1 MRTRTKKAEPKVE
14 PMKTEPPKVESETNE
29 KPAKAARSDPAAPS
43 PEKNLVVF
51 FGVDFAVE
59 RTDSL
64 NWTAKQRRAIDT
76 SHHLARSGGGHRW
89 EVVGYFSSPGSSFRK
104 IAALMM
110 DRPEAI
116 EARELAKRLDA
127 IFEKFEPAV
136 FDAMR
141 SKTLADAAENFD
153 GDTRAKLEAMAKTF
167 ADRACKV
174 GES

>member
-1 MRTRTKKAEPKVE
+1 MRTRTKKAEPPKVE
-14 PMKTEPPKVESETNE
+14 PMKTEPTKVE
-29 KPAKAARSDPAAPS
+29 PAKVEKTNHADKAAPM

-51 FGVDFAVE
+51 FGADFAVE

-64 NWTAKQRRAIDT
+64 NWTAKQRRVIDT
-76 SHHLARSGGGHRW
+76 SRPNARDGGGHRW
-89 EVVGYFSSPGSSFRK
+89 EVVGYFSSPGSAFRK

-116 EARELAKRLDA
+116 EARELAARLDA
-127 IFEKFEPAV
+127 LFEKFEPAV

-141 SKTLADAAENFD
+141 AKTLVDAAEAFD
-153 GDTRAKLEAMAKTF
+153 GDTRTKLEAMAKTF
-167 ADRACKV
+167 ADRACGV

>member
-1 MRTRTKKAEPKVE
+1 MRTRTKKTEPKI
-14 PMKTEPPKVESETNE
+14 EPPKAE
-29 KPAKAARSDPAAPS
+29 KVAKASRADPVAPS

-51 FGVDFAVE
+51 FGADFAVE

-64 NWTAKQRRAIDT
+64 NWTAKQRREIDA
-76 SHHLARSGGGHRW
+76 SHHLSRGGGYRW
-89 EVVGYFSSPGSSFRK
+89 EVVGYYSSPGSSFRK

-116 EARELAKRLDA
+116 EARELAARLDA
-127 IFEKFEPAV
+127 VFEKFEPAV

-141 SKTLADAAENFD
+141 AKVLVDAAEKFD
-153 GDTRAKLEAMAKTF
+153 GDVREKLEAMAKTF
-167 ADRACKV
+167 ADRACVV